1 MRYATRFGTA
11 GLLAM
16 TAVVGTAWSGAAGA
30 TTTPEA
36 STETLVVGRTGDV
49 DNLDPHLA
57 TAFQTIDALELIFDS
72 LTELAPDLTVQP
84 GLATEWSYN
93 EDGTELTFTLREGV
107 TFHDGTELTSEDVV
121 ASLERILD
129 EETGAATRGFLL
141 SIEEVT
147 APDDLT
153 VVLSLSTADATL
165 PSALSRVGT
174 SILSADD
181 IAAETVGTEPN
192 GTGAFAFGEWTQGQ
206 QFDVVA
212 NEAYWGDGPNVAG
225 ISIRVVPDDQS
236 LLAALQA
243 GEVDLGVVTNP
254 AVVEQVS
261 EPLVLERTETL
272 GYFPFFL
279 NSSRGPLQEREVRQA
294 ISCAIDRQELIDTAL
309 LGEGVPTGPFVEGD
323 YATDPYDGL
332 PCDGPD
338 PDLARQLLADG
349 GYPDGFS
356 METIIITGESET
368 NINIAQN
375 LQAQLADV
383 GVDLELVQ
391 LETNVYVDRWL
402 AADFDSAL
410 SENNSNPDPHST
422 YSRYFISGANF
433 ENVGG
438 LNAASMCDAAPTS
451 SAPSPTEPPSSA
463 SSVPCPRVEEL
474 DELFAEGLA
483 ETDPEARVPIY
494 AEISRILLE
503 ESPWV
508 WLYQGYRYQV
518 LSPDVEGFV
527 PHPTGSLASLR
538 EVTLASG

>member
-1 MRYATRFGTA
+1 
-11 GLLAM
+11 M

-49 DNLDPHLA
+49 DNLDPQLA

-181 IAAETVGTEPN
+181 ITAETVGTEPN

-438 LNAASMCDAAPTS
+438 LTSASMCDAAPTS

-463 SSVPCPRVEEL
+463 SSVPCPRVQEL
-474 DELFAEGLA
+474 DELFAQGLA

-518 LSPDVEGFV
+518 LSPDVQGFV